1 MSFREPAVPDV
12 PASLSGRVES
22 GVSAS
27 LGALEGPADGVG
39 SVGRHALTSRHLR
52 SEEWPA
58 PTWRRSGTDST
69 DSTGNDEPAAGNSQG
84 GTHSAGNRDR
94 PRPPEPIPHPRSPT
108 AGSSAQPPPSAR
120 GPAVLL
126 IGGDGAIGTAV
137 AGRLSDVGARVALQH
152 QGSTKQARQWAAARP
167 GRGHLVLE
175 ADPAD
180 AAEVAEL
187 IDAAV
192 RGMGGLD
199 AVVVTQA
206 AAPSVNLVGCSVE
219 EWTDTWANALST
231 HLLAVAVAAHAAGRS
246 FLARLRAGR
255 IVLVIVSAGSEATR
269 GGGHI
274 LGDTLGPAIRALGDA
289 LSRELAPHGISVT
302 TISVTTT
309 PERDAHLEALAETVG
324 AFACGATAAT
334 LGVQIQA

>member
-1 MSFREPAVPDV
+1 MPFREPAVPDV
-12 PASLSGRVES
+12 SASLSGRVGS
-22 GVSAS
+22 GLPTSLSA
-27 LGALEGPADGVG
+27 LDGPADGVG
-39 SVGRHALTSRHLR
+39 SVGRHALTGRHLR
-52 SEEWPA
+52 PEEWPA
-58 PTWRRSGTDST
+58 PRWRRGST
-69 DSTGNDEPAAGNSQG
+69 DSTHSTANNEPAAGDSQG
-84 GTHSAGNRDR
+84 GTHSADNRDHA
-94 PRPPEPIPHPRSPT
+94 RPPEPIPRPRSPT

-126 IGGDGAIGTAV
+126 IDGDGAIGTVV
-137 AGRLSDVGARVALQH
+137 AGRLSDVGARVALHH
-152 QGSTKQARQWAAARP
+152 QGSTQQATQWAAARP

-187 IDAAV
+187 VDAAD
-192 RGMGGLD
+192 RRMGGLD
-199 AVVVTQA
+199 AVVVTQG
-206 AAPSVNLVGCSVE
+206 AAPPVNLVGCSVE

-231 HLLAVAVAAHAAGRS
+231 HLLAVAVAAHAAARS
-246 FLARLRAGR
+246 FLARHRTGR

-274 LGDTLGPAIRALGDA
+274 LGDTIALAVRALGDA
-289 LSRELAPHGISVT
+289 LSRELAPQGISVT

-309 PERDAHLEALAETVG
+309 PECDAHLEALAETVG